1 MLMTAAT
8 ETKLYSTQKS
18 AKYMNTSAPEHEL
31 VLGMYLR
38 MGLAQMP
45 NARAYWE
52 EHFRYPLVADVMAR
66 SRFEMLMTNIH
77 FIDNES
83 ISDDV
88 EIDKL
93 WKILPWLA
101 SLREN
106 FLKVIPEE
114 YHSVDEIMVAF
125 KGRSLLK
132 QYMPANPHRWGF

>member
-66 SRFEMLMTNIH
+66 STLERLMKNIH

-88 EIDKL
+88 KIDKL
-93 WKILPWLA
+93 WKI
-101 SLREN
+101 
-106 FLKVIPEE
+106 
-114 YHSVDEIMVAF
+114 
-125 KGRSLLK
+125 
-132 QYMPANPHRWGF
+132 